1 MINFFSVIGRY
12 FLFVKKVFSYPEKLS
27 TYYKRTIDEFI
38 YLGLKSIGI
47 VAVISAFIGAVIT
60 IQTAYNLE
68 NPMLPTYLI
77 GLATRDSLI
86 LEFSSTIV
94 ALILAGKVGSSIASE
109 IGTMRVTEQIDALDI
124 MGVNSAGFLV
134 LPKIIA
140 MVLFNPF
147 LAVLSM
153 VIGISG
159 GLAVAFIT
167 DIISVGDYLTGLQF
181 AFNQFYVTYSLIK
194 TLFFGFVIA
203 SVPAFY
209 GYYVRGGSLEVGK
222 ASTRAVVNST
232 VIILLLNL
240 ILTKLFLS

>member
-1 MINFFSVIGRY
+1 MINFFSTIGKY

-47 VAVISAFIGAVIT
+47 VAVISVFIGAVIT

-153 VIGISG
+153 VVGISG
-159 GLAVAFIT
+159 GLAVAFVT
-167 DIISVGDYLTGLQF
+167 DIIPVGDYLTGLQF
-181 AFNQFYVTYSLIK
+181 TFNQFYVTYSLIK

-232 VIILLLNL
+232 VIILMLNL

>member
-1 MINFFSVIGRY
+1 MINFFSTIGRY

-47 VAVISAFIGAVIT
+47 VAVISVFIGAVIT

-153 VIGISG
+153 VVGISG
-159 GLAVAFIT
+159 GLAVAFVT
-167 DIISVGDYLTGLQF
+167 DIIPVGDYLTGLQF
-181 AFNQFYVTYSLIK
+181 TFNQFYVTYSLIK

-232 VIILLLNL
+232 VIILMLNL